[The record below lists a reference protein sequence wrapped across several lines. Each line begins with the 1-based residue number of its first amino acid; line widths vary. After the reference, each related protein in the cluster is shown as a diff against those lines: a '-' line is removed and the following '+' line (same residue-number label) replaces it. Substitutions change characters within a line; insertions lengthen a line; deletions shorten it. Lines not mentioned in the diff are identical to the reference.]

1 MKVLKE
7 GLLVNI
13 LLNCDLSDDEE
24 LKLIKY
30 SYTNCGEHSY
40 VHKKI
45 LKSILCSCNTSF
57 ALYIALNCN
66 YSSLTSDL
74 IDKFNSVDDSII
86 NELKK
91 CIKNITY
98 DNCKE
103 YFALANSAG
112 IEQYKMA
119 KELMNNPLLYPEII
133 DIVASATSKKACEC
147 CIEIINTEYSKARK
161 DYNADYIT
169 YLLEVIK
176 GISVA
181 KCESKKAD
189 DRYNYILNNISLFK
203 IFENPKKV
211 IEYVLSTL
219 NDKVLHFVELFNQAL
234 QETKLN
240 KKIDSR
246 VFVEILKELE
256 NNNYKNLENK
266 IKTIINN
273 YTYIPKTYISSIK
286 KEDKFIESLK
296 HILSSD
302 VIYDS
307 LENVYKDDAVFAK
320 KAVEEYKTTYNDL
333 DGTKLNLNMK
343 TMVMSKKKFI

>member
-1 MKVLKE
+1 MGGYIMKIKDFEKTLDMIIKDFEWFRDKKNFDYDKILEIYKSDCVEHFRTQLLNEKKYELNKLIDYYYFGIKEDVDSAVLDECLYLINKNYFCTLLKKMKVLKE

-112 IEQYKMA
+112 I
-119 KELMNNPLLYPEII
+119 
-133 DIVASATSKKACEC
+133 
-147 CIEIINTEYSKARK
+147 
-161 DYNADYIT
+161 
-169 YLLEVIK
+169 
-176 GISVA
+176 
-181 KCESKKAD
+181 
-189 DRYNYILNNISLFK
+189 
-203 IFENPKKV
+203 
-211 IEYVLSTL
+211 
-219 NDKVLHFVELFNQAL
+219 
-234 QETKLN
+234 
-240 KKIDSR
+240 
-246 VFVEILKELE
+246 
-256 NNNYKNLENK
+256 
-266 IKTIINN
+266 
-273 YTYIPKTYISSIK
+273 
-286 KEDKFIESLK
+286 
-296 HILSSD
+296 
-302 VIYDS
+302 
-307 LENVYKDDAVFAK
+307 
-320 KAVEEYKTTYNDL
+320 
-333 DGTKLNLNMK
+333 
-343 TMVMSKKKFI
+343 